1 MKEEF
6 VFCLEERCTR
16 LPRLRQL
23 GHQKRRCKPGRGCLW
38 PKWGWSIIQ
47 VEMTWS
53 TIFRCDYD
61 HEHEMNYWDIEF
73 RSCSHCLSWFSTHR
87 RCCFWPKPLI
97 QVEKTWGANFRCN
110 HDHDHVGN
118 YRGIESWS
126 CSHCLNW
133 FSIHIYSITYW
144 VCSIWTVPYMRGRF
158 GQSWDRTKFN
168 LWYKILVWL
177 IIIKVD
183 FRILR

>member
-1 MKEEF
+1 MPGGEVHPATKVQAAWAPVETLQAWSRSL
-6 VFCLEERCTR
+6 VTQVR
-16 LPRLRQL
+16 LVHNPSWDDL
-23 GHQKRRCKPGRGCLW
+23 
-38 PKWGWSIIQ
+38 
-47 VEMTWS
+47 S

-73 RSCSHCLSWFSTHR
+73 RSCSHCLSWFSTHKR
-87 RCCFWPKPLI
+87 GCFWPKSLI

-158 GQSWDRTKFN
+158 WPKLGS
-168 LWYKILVWL
+168 YKV
-177 IIIKVD
+177 
-183 FRILR
+183 